1 MVALNSRF
9 LLGKYREAFLVNGK
23 GENPVKAVFTLMLKF
38 GLIDGLLTASEDGNS
53 PRLILKSE
61 DVEIPVRNS
70 CFGVNALLK
79 KAVQKYRL
87 SKLAVFGPACTFDG
101 LNKTQ
106 YFGIGCNWTKTAV
119 ALKVSFLC
127 PGVLTDTAFLSEVV
141 DIAGKRAEVSRFY
154 FQNGELHYRLKNGEE
169 IAVPPAL
176 HHRYVNSACR
186 YCLNMAGKGT
196 DLTAVYLKEIN
207 RALFIVRSERGLS
220 TLAQIQRNSP
230 SSLQFRKAGK
240 GVVDE
245 LLSFLREKV
254 LLNISDIIE
263 RVELGLPVP
272 KWNDNKL
279 RKFYRIWNSVDVNS
293 EEEVF

>member
-9 LLGKYREAFLVNGK
+9 LIGKYREAFIVDGK
-23 GENPVKAVFTLMLKF
+23 GENPVKLIFAVMLEH
-38 GLIDGLLTASEDGNS
+38 GLIDGLLTASRDGTS
-53 PRLILKSE
+53 PRLTFSTSDLE
-61 DVEIPVRNS
+61 VPERNA
-70 CFGVNALLK
+70 CFGVNSLLK

-127 PGVLTDTAFLSEVV
+127 PGILTDTAFMSEVV
-141 DIAGKRAEVSRFY
+141 DVAGKRAEVSRFY
-154 FQNGELHYRLKNGEE
+154 FQGGELHYQLKTGEE
-169 IAVPPAL
+169 VTVPPSL

-186 YCLNMAGKGT
+186 YCLNLSGKGT
-196 DLTAVYLKEIN
+196 DLTAIYLKE
-207 RALFIVRSERGLS
+207 RDKALLIVRSERGLS
-220 TLAQIQRNSP
+220 TLAQVQRSSP
-230 SSLQFRKAGK
+230 STLYFRKADRRE
-240 GVVDE
+240 VE
-245 LLSFLREKV
+245 SLIPFLKEKV
-254 LLNISDIIE
+254 ILNISDIIE

-279 RKFYRIWNSVDVNS
+279 RKFYRLWNSVDVNS

>member
-9 LLGKYREAFLVNGK
+9 LLGKYREAFVVDGK
-23 GENPVKAVFTLMLKF
+23 GENPIKAIFTLMLKF
-38 GLIDGLLTASEDGNS
+38 GLIDGLLTASKDGNS
-53 PRLILKSE
+53 PRLIFKAE

-87 SKLAVFGPACTFDG
+87 SRLAVFGPACTFDG

-119 ALKVSFLC
+119 ALKISFLC

-141 DIAGKRAEVSRFY
+141 DITGKRAGVSRFY
-154 FQNGELHYRLKNGEE
+154 FQKGKLHYQLKTGEE
-169 IAVPPAL
+169 ITVPPSF

-186 YCLNMAGKGT
+186 YCLNLSGKGT
-196 DLTAVYLKEIN
+196 DLTAVYLKE
-207 RALFIVRSERGLS
+207 RDKVLLIVRSERGLS
-220 TLAQIQRNSP
+220 TLAQVQRSSP
-230 SSLQFRKAGK
+230 STLYFRKADRK
-240 GVVDE
+240 EVE
-245 LLSFLREKV
+245 SLISFLKEKV
-254 LLNISDIIE
+254 ILNITDIIE

-279 RKFYRIWNSVDVNS
+279 RKFYRLWNSIDVNS